1 MIFKIAITGGT
12 SSGKS
17 FISKIFCEK
26 LNCLVFDA
34 DKIVEEIYKDHYF
47 CYISFINHERF
58 SLLLNESKTLC
69 KKKIKKMIIEND
81 SILNELCEIIYPE
94 LKKRIFSIF
103 EERQEDKY
111 IIFEVPLLFESEFDK
126 FFNFIININSDEDL
140 QLKRSL
146 DKKIDEKLHRI
157 FVARQLN
164 NDIKNQKSHFIIMN
178 NEDLEKQIDECIKL
192 IEVFNTSL
200 LQ

>member
-26 LNCLVFDA
+26 LNCIVRDA
-34 DKIVEEIYKDHYF
+34 DKIVEEIYRDRDF
-47 CYISFINHERF
+47 CYISFINHEKF
-58 SLLLNESKTLC
+58 SFLLNDSKTLC
-69 KKKIKKMIIEND
+69 KKKIKKMITVDDFMLND
-81 SILNELCEIIYPE
+81 LCEIIYPE

-103 EERQEDKY
+103 EKY
-111 IIFEVPLLFESEFDK
+111 QRDQYILFEIPMLFESGFDK
-126 FFNFIININSDEDL
+126 FFNFIININSEKEL

-146 DKKIDEKLHRI
+146 NKKIDAKLHKI
-157 FVARQLN
+157 FIERQLN
-164 NDIKNQKSHFIIMN
+164 DGIKNQKSHFIIMN
-178 NEDLEKQIDECIKL
+178 DENLEKQINECIKL
-192 IEVFNTSL
+192 IKGFNTSP